1 MVLLLPKVFNQ
12 SLLLFAHLCHLM
24 LLSSFFSWQDAE
36 GFCKSLINLTFAI
49 LPVLSMSPC
58 CTILTAILHPSRFPL
73 SYTHVNIWSF
83 YSLVITEMKGGDGA
97 PSKEIK
103 TVEELMAPML
113 AAPV

>member
-49 LPVLSMSPC
+49 LSVLSMSPC